1 MIRPEQAAHTHC
13 STHSLSVSLFSF
25 SLSLSLLLTILQIL
39 VNRRSTV
46 PKGRLPFVLLAVC
59 RKSTRSQRPSP
70 GLPPPG
76 RRLFGRVAAIRVAQ
90 SCSAAM
96 GCALVYLLMVYLL
109 IPADY
114 HVRQGRKRDTARGD
128 EAEAHRKHICQR
140 GRSGTGG

>member
-1 MIRPEQAAHTHC
+1 M
-13 STHSLSVSLFSF
+13 
-25 SLSLSLLLTILQIL
+25 
-39 VNRRSTV
+39 
-46 PKGRLPFVLLAVC
+46 LAVC

-90 SCSAAM
+90 CCSAAM

-128 EAEAHRKHICQR
+128 EADAQETHMLKGQGVR
-140 GRSGTGG
+140 GRGIGQGLQCWALDKAYRVLDNCG